1 MSYLH
6 GLVSDTRRLLATHSD
21 VLVITVTTTL
31 ALLLGQYRAVKL
43 TGLGPGWPQVIIA
56 LGRAGLYLAL
66 PLVSLPILRLWPG
79 PLLRIRPADLGFGI
93 GNWRLWLPDITILY
107 LVMLPLVVWAA
118 TRAQF
123 RNVYPYFHLARLGL
137 KNLIRAELAL
147 LVLMF
152 AWEFLFRGYLLF
164 GLERR
169 LGNYAIVVQMVPFAL
184 MHLGKP
190 ELEAYGSIIAGLVLG
205 IIAVRGRSFLPA
217 FILHYAVALSL
228 DLLAL
233 R

>member
-21 VLVITVTTTL
+21 VLVITVTTTV
-31 ALLLGQYRAVKL
+31 ALLLGQYRIVKL

-56 LGRAGLYLAL
+56 LGRTGLYLAL
-66 PLVSLPILRLWPG
+66 PLVSLSILK
-79 PLLRIRPADLGFGI
+79 LRPRDLGFGI
-93 GNWRLWLPDITILY
+93 GNWRCWLPDITILY

-137 KNLIRAELAL
+137 KNLVRAELAL
-147 LVLMF
+147 LLLMF

-205 IIAVRGRSFLPA
+205 IVAVRGRSFLPA